1 MKLPKLPKLPSIK
14 SLHLPSRIT
23 MERLL
28 IVSAAAL
35 VVVLAVRGG
44 QQTKTAMQ
52 QTDFTPDVST
62 QTIADASPDVEI
74 PLPSAGMRTARGI
87 SCRSRARFRCRTAW
101 RRRR

>member
-1 MKLPKLPKLPSIK
+1 MKLPKLPKLPSLK

-44 QQTKTAMQ
+44 QQTQPPCSRLT
-52 QTDFTPDVST
+52 
-62 QTIADASPDVEI
+62 SPLMSA
-74 PLPSAGMRTARGI
+74 PKPSRTH
-87 SCRSRARFRCRTAW
+87 
-101 RRRR
+101 RRMSK

>member
-1 MKLPKLPKLPSIK
+1 MKLPKLPKLPSLK

-44 QQTKTAMQ
+44 QQTQTAMQ
-52 QTDFTPDVST
+52 PNDP
-62 QTIADASPDVEI
+62 
-74 PLPSAGMRTARGI
+74 
-87 SCRSRARFRCRTAW
+87 
-101 RRRR
+101 

>member
-1 MKLPKLPKLPSIK
+1 MKLPKLPKLPSLK

-44 QQTKTAMQ
+44 HRDQRGRSGGHGAGLVEH
-52 QTDFTPDVST
+52 DRVDLAGLLENLWA
-62 QTIADASPDVEI
+62 ADQNPH
-74 PLPSAGMRTARGI
+74 L
-87 SCRSRARFRCRTAW
+87 
-101 RRRR
+101 

>member
-1 MKLPKLPKLPSIK
+1 MKLPKLPKLPSLK

-44 QQTKTAMQ
+44 QQTQTAMQ
-52 QTDFTPDVST
+52 QTDFTPDGR
-62 QTIADASPDVEI
+62 IA
-74 PLPSAGMRTARGI
+74 GR
-87 SCRSRARFRCRTAW
+87 RSDLYRLLV
-101 RRRR
+101 